1 MRQRRESK
9 ARAFLLF
16 RFPEYF
22 SLQGMG
28 TEKFTDK
35 PDGGQD
41 KKYPKTV
48 METILKVN

>member
-1 MRQRRESK
+1 
-9 ARAFLLF
+9 
-16 RFPEYF
+16 
-22 SLQGMG
+22 MG

-48 METILKVN
+48 METILKVNKVFGPVEKCQMSEIRW